1 MYFTKDLN
9 SFMKKIFATLFSFGM
24 LMSCHKDPPAP
35 PDTTVDYCGLASV
48 SNQSNQMMYSYE
60 YDLDHKIRK
69 IITYDTAD
77 GNIQYSLQYNY
88 EIMKVNIA
96 YFNGNDPPS
105 YARCY
110 HLNEQGLPF
119 MKTIITSYH
128 NDTTYFEYDYD
139 GYLVKSI
146 RKQAWGVYDTLIY
159 SYSEGRRTTVVSPAP
174 APSLD
179 SIKYEYYDFNLPHN
193 TYALLNIGFDNT
205 EDPAENEPLL
215 GKNTD
220 LAVKRKIVR
229 YKNDPHYILNY
240 EYFYEFDADSN
251 LTKIRGVIGYLN
263 SYSLHSYE
271 LNISVECK

>member
-1 MYFTKDLN
+1 MSCTENLN
-9 SFMKKIFATLFSFGM
+9 SFMKRIFATLLSVGM

-35 PDTTVDYCGLASV
+35 PHTTADYCGLASV
-48 SNQSNQMMYSYE
+48 SNQSNQKMYGYE
-60 YDLDHKIRK
+60 YDPDHKIRK

-77 GNIQYSLQYNY
+77 GNIRYTSQFNY
-88 EIMKVNIA
+88 ETTKVNIG
-96 YFNGNDPPS
+96 YFNGADPPS
-105 YARCY
+105 YAQCY
-110 HLNEQGLPF
+110 HLNEQGLPV
-119 MKTIITSYH
+119 MKTVITSYR

-146 RKQAWGVYDTLIY
+146 RKQMWGVYDTLIY

-179 SIKYEYYDFNLPHN
+179 SIKYEYYDFELPHN
-193 TYALLNIGFDNT
+193 TYALLNSGYDNT

-220 LAVKRKIVR
+220 LAVKSKIVR
-229 YKNDPHYILNY
+229 YKNDPYHILNY

-251 LTKIRGVIGYLN
+251 LTKIKGVIGYLN

>member
-1 MYFTKDLN
+1 
-9 SFMKKIFATLFSFGM
+9 MKIIFATLFSVGM
-24 LMSCHKDPPAP
+24 LMSCHKDPSTP

-48 SNQSNQMMYSYE
+48 SNQSNQMMFSYE

-77 GNIQYSLQYNY
+77 GNIEYYLQYNY
-88 EIMKVNIA
+88 ETTKVNIA
-96 YFNGNDPPS
+96 YFHGNDPPT
-105 YARCY
+105 YGRFY
-110 HLNEQGLPF
+110 QLNDQGLPV
-119 MKTIITSYH
+119 MKIFLNSNG
-128 NDTTYFEYDYD
+128 NDTIYFEYDYD

-179 SIKYEYYDFNLPHN
+179 SIKYEYYDFDLPHN
-193 TYALLNIGFDNT
+193 THALLNFKSDNT

-220 LAVKRKIVR
+220 RAVKRKIVR
-229 YKNDPHYILNY
+229 YKNDPHFILNY

-251 LTKIRGVIGYLN
+251 LTKIKGFIGYLN

-271 LNISVECK
+271 LNIKVECK